1 MERKQT
7 GREHRLLS
15 TPNISFKHFL
25 PGLKSKD
32 CLRVILEFAFGAD
45 DRLKLK
51 MMAQSLCKKSI
62 QLITHPSF
70 KQLHMKWRA
79 E

>member
-1 MERKQT
+1 M
-7 GREHRLLS
+7 
-15 TPNISFKHFL
+15 

-32 CLRVILEFAFGAD
+32 CLRVIMEFAFGAN
-45 DRLKLK
+45 DRLVLK
-51 MMAQSLCKKSI
+51 MVAQSLCKKSI
-62 QLITHPSF
+62 QLIQHPSF